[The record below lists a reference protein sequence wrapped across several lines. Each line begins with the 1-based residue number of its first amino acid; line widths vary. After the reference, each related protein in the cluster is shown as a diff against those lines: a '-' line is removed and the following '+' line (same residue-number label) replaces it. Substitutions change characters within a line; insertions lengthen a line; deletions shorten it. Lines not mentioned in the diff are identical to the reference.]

1 MKTITR
7 PGYGGKP
14 AKNISTPV
22 SIFPKKAVQTTSSK
36 IPGGK

>member
-22 SIFPKKAVQTTSSK
+22 PILPKKPVQTNYSK

>member
-1 MKTITR
+1 MKTVTR

-14 AKNISTPV
+14 AKNINTPV
-22 SIFPKKAVQTTSSK
+22 PMLPKQPVKTTFSK

>member
-1 MKTITR
+1 MKTTTR

-14 AKNISTPV
+14 AKNINTPV
-22 SIFPKKAVQTTSSK
+22 PTEPVKRVQTSFSK